1 MLGDQAQ
8 IAAIEFEA
16 PDATREDRGPRMRQ
30 RRPWLAPDVAR
41 GYLLVSPAVILA
53 IVLLLAPLAALI
65 ALSFVS
71 QHYFEINYSPT
82 IENYRRIFAFSSE
95 PTYFLGIPFF
105 LETPIY
111 VVLVVKSILM
121 SAVSTVAV
129 ILLAYPMAYFLAFHI
144 REGKFI
150 WLIAVTLPFWT
161 SYLLRIFAWKVM
173 LGFNGVVNS
182 GLVAAGIIQD
192 PLEFLLYNP
201 TSVVIVLAH
210 AWAAFAILPIYVS
223 LEKIDRSLFEAATD
237 LGDGPVRRFLNVT
250 LPLSMP
256 GVAAAFLL
264 VFIPTVGDYLTP
276 TLVGGREGLMVGN
289 LIQSQFGKANNAPL
303 GAALSLVTMS
313 AVAALAAMFLWSA
326 RRRDRARKPV
336 STRG

>member
-129 ILLAYPMAYFLAFHI
+129 
-144 REGKFI
+144 
-150 WLIAVTLPFWT
+150 
-161 SYLLRIFAWKVM
+161 LRIFAWKVM